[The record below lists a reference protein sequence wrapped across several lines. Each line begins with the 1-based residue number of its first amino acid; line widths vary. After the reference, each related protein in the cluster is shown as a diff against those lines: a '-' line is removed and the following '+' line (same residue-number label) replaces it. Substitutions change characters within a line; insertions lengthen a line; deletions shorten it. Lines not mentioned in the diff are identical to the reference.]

1 MAFQINVVCW
11 RIQSHQSN
19 VENHLS
25 SPSSITVCAR
35 MCWIKIESGV
45 ERGSG
50 CVRIPFWQRVIFS
63 SSMPLPSVFGHLWG
77 REVHLVNVECEIRIQ
92 SSTSAINIL
101 FLPCTHTSRS
111 HLMYATSPAGLLCAR
126 KHASLCYASTVQ
138 EKAARCGYKS
148 LICWKVDLDC
158 HQSLCQS
165 CPDWPLSLLSGVWM
179 REKAMLDSESRWFH
193 ITTQCVKTHYS
204 LTENYN

>member
-1 MAFQINVVCW
+1 
-11 RIQSHQSN
+11 
-19 VENHLS
+19 
-25 SPSSITVCAR
+25 

-45 ERGSG
+45 ERGRG
-50 CVRIPFWQRVIFS
+50 CVCIPFWQHVIFS

-101 FLPCTHTSRS
+101 FLPCTHPSRS
-111 HLMYATSPAGLLCAR
+111 HLMYAALPAGLLCAR

-138 EKAARCGYKS
+138 DKAGRCGHKS
-148 LICWKVDLDC
+148 LIVLLKSRPWLSSES
-158 HQSLCQS
+158 HTLPQSLCQS

-193 ITTQCVKTHYS
+193 ISTQCVKTH
-204 LTENYN
+204 